1 MYVKNIFTLKNPPI
15 GGFFM
20 FIFIIYIFSQMIYNF
35 LESKGLGSGLSLACL
50 IRYKT
55 VAYRE
60 SDMLPVVLCRYL
72 SLTVSVGGL
81 FAIQQGQPKS
91 NRINDKT
98 ISELPDR
105 HSLTVF

>member
-1 MYVKNIFTLKNPPI
+1 
-15 GGFFM
+15 
-20 FIFIIYIFSQMIYNF
+20 MIYNF
-35 LESKGLGSGLSLACL
+35 LESKGLDSGLSLARL

-105 HSLTVF
+105 HSLAVFIFSTGGML

>member
-1 MYVKNIFTLKNPPI
+1 MGI
-15 GGFFM
+15 GFGAVVAHF
-20 FIFIIYIFSQMIYNF
+20 
-35 LESKGLGSGLSLACL
+35 

-91 NRINDKT
+91 NRINDEVIT
-98 ISELPDR
+98 NSP
-105 HSLTVF
+105 TVIPWRFFDTNFRGML